1 MGSVVTTT
9 ATVGVDVGMTTVV
22 GVEVGSG
29 VDSASSEEVTTV
41 VDLGSTGTVGT
52 AVGVGRGA
60 TVGGGVAAGVGLGP
74 TGRVGTAVGLAYS
87 RPAGWQRGLGG
98 FRPRACPQPRVW
110 RPAPRGRPIP
120 PRLQPAARGQQPT
133 LPWWQVSVVST
144 RTFPHSRP
152 FRNPHSIDPV
162 TKRLGLP
169 HRFGPWRWRS
179 AWCVVARRRIR
190 IYLARST

>member
-41 VDLGSTGTVGT
+41 VDLGSTGTVGM

-74 TGRVGTAVGLAYS
+74 TGRVGTAVGLGVLATGRVATGAWRLS
-87 RPAGWQRGLGG
+87 AAGVSSAAGLEASTPRKTNPTTPPTSSARAATDIALVASLRGFNSDL
-98 FRPRACPQPRVW
+98 
-110 RPAPRGRPIP
+110 PI
-120 PRLQPAARGQQPT
+120 RQVFQKST
-133 LPWWQVSVVST
+133 L
-144 RTFPHSRP
+144 
-152 FRNPHSIDPV
+152 
-162 TKRLGLP
+162 
-169 HRFGPWRWRS
+169 
-179 AWCVVARRRIR
+179 
-190 IYLARST
+190 Y